1 MNSKPRATI
10 DDIMFPG
17 EQARTLKAQVGY
29 SDRLLAAIDS
39 HKSAA
44 PASTLLGNAAQK
56 DSTHAPQ
63 DCSGALLSMTLSNSE
78 TIQYRLVE
86 IYGYWN
92 AYDDN
97 DTSGSGGWGPTKP
110 EAIRDLRERCERE
123 SCSDGRARVV
133 SEPQRRDAEFRQALL
148 RTQRVSA

>member
-1 MNSKPRATI
+1 MNSKPRTTI

-17 EQARTLKAQVGY
+17 ESLRYLKEQLACI
-29 SDRLLAAIDS
+29 DRALVAIDS

-44 PASTLLGNAAQK
+44 PATSHTGTGAQK
-56 DSTHAPQ
+56 DFTHAPQ
-63 DCSGALLSMTLSNSE
+63 DCSGALLSMTLTNGE

-86 IYGYWN
+86 IYGHWN

-97 DTSGSGGWGPTKP
+97 DTSGSGGWGPTKL

-123 SCSDGRARVV
+123 SCNDGRARVV
-133 SEPQRRDAEFRQALL
+133 SEPQRRDAEFRRIVA
-148 RTQRVSA
+148 RTEI